1 MPLRSDNRLHSTNPV
16 LRDKV
21 FQNLPA
27 AAAGERMTING
38 TIARAGLMLVL
49 MLIAG
54 WWTWNHFFTAAAAA
68 GTTNPEAFMAA
79 GMAAVSPFL
88 WGGLIVG
95 LVLALAGSFKPNWSP
110 ITAPLYAIA
119 EGTALGG
126 FSAMFEFQYHGIV
139 LEAVLGSAG
148 VLAVMLALYRT
159 GIIKVTHKF
168 RMGVLAAMGGIFL
181 LYIAQWVLSSF
192 THFNMAFVTG
202 GGGTF
207 GIVFSIA
214 VVCVAALMLVLDFD
228 LIDRM
233 AEQGAPKYM
242 EWYGAFALMIT
253 LVWLYIQMLQ
263 LLASSRR

>member
-1 MPLRSDNRLHSTNPV
+1 MPLRSDSGLHSTNPV

-27 AAAGERMTING
+27 AASGERMTING
-38 TIARAGLMLVL
+38 TIARAGLMLAL

-54 WWTWNHFFTAAAAA
+54 WWTWHRFMTVAATGDLQAAL
-68 GTTNPEAFMAA
+68 G
-79 GMAAVSPFL
+79 AVSPFM

-110 ITAPLYAIA
+110 FTAPLYAIA
-119 EGTALGG
+119 EGTALGA
-126 FSAMFEFQYHGIV
+126 FSAVFEFRYHGIV

-148 VLAVMLALYRT
+148 VLAVMLLLYRT
-159 GIIKVTHKF
+159 HVIKVTQKF
-168 RMGVLAAMGGIFL
+168 RMDVLAAMGGILL
-181 LYIAQWVLSSF
+181 LYLAQWALTAF
-192 THFNMAFVTG
+192 THYNMAFVTG

-207 GIVFSIA
+207 GIIFSVI

-233 AEQGAPKYM
+233 AAQGAPKYM